1 MAKLKHLE
9 IALEAI
15 EFQSGAFF
23 KELTLNLEPYFVKNN
38 GLSKEEQHV
47 LGDALDRVILKHVGM
62 KSKVEFT
69 HFGTCVYV
77 PDITARHILQND
89 WGHFLSAKDGM
100 KMIEHAGENNMSVGI
115 VDLKRSRLSGD
126 FSKYEVVINVDLMFF
141 RGSFM
146 SASECAAVIL
156 HEIGHWFTY
165 CELMDRVITGNMLLE
180 GLNRVLAGGDASEK
194 EIAIKKAADIVEM
207 DDLVFQD
214 LQKSTSDKAVITVF
228 ITHVGKKAAS
238 REGHSFY
245 DSNTWEMLSDQFAA
259 RHGAGRHVVTALDKV
274 FSRFGS
280 RQRAGSFLYYFGEI
294 MKLLSPILMIVT
306 AAVVLVNIEIVLAS
320 ILLLWY
326 SYFAITLEY
335 QEDGAPVYDKPK
347 DRFLRI
353 RRQLIEQ
360 VKNPDLSVEVVK
372 SLAEDVKIIDEVISD
387 YAERANWLE
396 SIDNFLF
403 KSSRRRRDSTNLQR
417 DIEKLAMNDLFL
429 SAATLRT
436 I

>member
-1 MAKLKHLE
+1 MAKFKHLE

-15 EFQSGAFF
+15 EFQSGSFF
-23 KELTLNLEPYFVKNN
+23 KELALNLEPYFVKNN
-38 GLSKEEQHV
+38 GLTKEEQHT

-77 PDITARHILQND
+77 PDITARHILGND
-89 WGHFLSAKDGM
+89 WGDFLSAKDGM

-141 RGSFM
+141 RGRFM

-194 EIAIKKAADIVEM
+194 EIAIKKVADIVEM

-280 RQRAGSFLYYFGEI
+280 RQRDGSFLYYFGEI
-294 MKLLSPILMIVT
+294 MKLSSGLFFIAT
-306 AAVVLVNIEIVLAS
+306 AAISLVNIHVVLAS
-320 ILLLWY
+320 ILLLGY
-326 SYFAITLEY
+326 SYFAITLAY
-335 QEDGAPVYDKPK
+335 QEDGTPVYDKPK
-347 DRFLRI
+347 DRFLRV

-360 VKNPDLSVEVVK
+360 VKNTNLSIEVVK
-372 SLAEDVKIIDEVISD
+372 SLAEDVKVIDEVISD
-387 YAERANWLE
+387 YTERANWLE

-403 KSSRRRRDSTNLQR
+403 KSSRRRRDNTNLQR